1 MGRRGRAM
9 TDERVR
15 VAFVA
20 GGGAI
25 KAYAFHVGVLRGM
38 EQDGFAFRAG
48 TRWSPIAAPP
58 GQREID
64 TYVGSSAGACVV
76 AGLSSGLPVDE
87 LRLAIRGESRR
98 VPRFGYRVMFAP
110 VAPNPAHYL
119 ARLGRRYR
127 LGQLRPHHLLD
138 LGGMVSAAGMERYFR
153 ENALPTNRFADLAA
167 RVFLVAT
174 QVNGSRKVVFGP
186 VDSLGDEGYARD
198 CAYYDNVE
206 ISQALAAAVSLPPL
220 FAPYGIV
227 NPTSGKVFHYYD
239 GEVRQPLSIHVA
251 RDAGA
256 DFVIAS
262 SIWRPYA
269 FEERVGSLAEFGMV
283 TVSEQA
289 LHQSIE
295 QKVAQDRQQ
304 AEHFDRLLE
313 LLERQ
318 GRESGLGPETI
329 ARQQREVCALLGH
342 RHVRTLYVE
351 PAPDDTEFFFQG
363 SFRFGRK
370 RIERCIEAGLRA
382 WRGAV
387 ARDPEFLGDL
397 DRALAQGSA
406 IAPAASSAS

>member
-1 MGRRGRAM
+1 M
-9 TDERVR
+9 TGKRVQ

-25 KAYAFHVGVLRGM
+25 KAYAFHAGVLRGL
-38 EQDGFAFRAG
+38 EQCGFRFRGG
-48 TRWSPIAAPP
+48 TRWSPIEAPP
-58 GQREID
+58 GSREIN

-76 AGLSSGLPVDE
+76 VGLCSGQPVDE
-87 LRLAIRGESRR
+87 LLLAILGQSKRF
-98 VPRFGYRVMFAP
+98 PRFGYRTMFAP
-110 VAPNPAHYL
+110 VAPNPAQYL
-119 ARLGRRYR
+119 RRLGRRYR

-153 ENALPTNRFADLAA
+153 KHVLPTNRFADLAA

-186 VDSLGDEGYARD
+186 VDSLGDDGYAPD

-206 ISQALAAAVSLPPL
+206 VSEALAAAVSLPPL

-227 NPTSGKVFHYYD
+227 NPSSGKVFHYYD
-239 GEVRQPLSIHVA
+239 GEVREPLSIHVA

-269 FEERVGSLAEFGMV
+269 FEDRVGSLGEFGMI
-283 TVSEQA
+283 TVGEQA

-295 QKVAQDRQQ
+295 QKVAQDRERAAQ
-304 AEHFDRLLE
+304 FDRLLD
-313 LLERQ
+313 LLAQHGQRHGLTAEAIERLQ
-318 GRESGLGPETI
+318 H
-329 ARQQREVCALLGH
+329 EVGVLL
-342 RHVRTLYVE
+342 RHKRVRSLYVV

-363 SFRFGRK
+363 SFRFSRTL
-370 RIERCIEAGLRA
+370 IERCVAAGEQ
-382 WRGAV
+382 AV
-387 ARDPEFLGDL
+387 R
-397 DRALAQGSA
+397 RALESDRTFL
-406 IAPAASSAS
+406 PALDQALSEVASSTTDASG